1 MSRKLAA
8 LLAVLLAALAAA
20 SLTVGLL
27 YWALDSVR
35 RKPQSKVPLPAPS
48 ATSPL
53 PAAPRA
59 PGSPDRLPWH

>member
-35 RKPQSKVPLPAPS
+35 RKPPSPAP
-48 ATSPL
+48 AAVHRAP
-53 PAAPRA
+53 APRQPA
-59 PGSPDRLPWH
+59 PDRLPWH